1 MSAIVLRQTEQAN
14 IQNLHDQLMSG
25 EVLQREL
32 WEEAEEYLIHRG
44 IYDVTLI
51 EENDFQEYKK
61 ILINDKGYVRQRAIE
76 RTAALRDI
84 QKYWLAKEFGEL
96 LGEIDGKCKTVPYST
111 GHPSYP

>member
-61 ILINDKGYVRQRAIE
+61 NPD
-76 RTAALRDI
+76 
-84 QKYWLAKEFGEL
+84 
-96 LGEIDGKCKTVPYST
+96 
-111 GHPSYP
+111 